1 MLEVIPNVLGGLVA
15 LGAFVVMY
23 RVYLSPLRHIPG
35 PGLGAVTRFWY
46 VWRLLK
52 GKINLD
58 ILAAHD
64 RYGHFVRIAPNEVS
78 VGHPDGPK
86 KILLATLHKAE
97 WYKIAT
103 FPAID
108 SNITLLLD
116 WLDRFAES
124 GDPIKLGD
132 YLRFATNDIVGDVLF
147 SRPFGFLKK
156 GADIDGCLANN
167 EVQIAYVSVMG
178 FFRWVHVLLLA
189 NPVMTWLGIV
199 PWGHTLNAAKKALA
213 DRQQNP
219 DGRYDVSAHW
229 FRMLAEDPTGRM
241 QRHEI
246 DSAAFNAISAAT
258 DTVAATIQAL
268 LYYLMRHPEFRVRV
282 QAEMAAAGIDD
293 SRVVSYA
300 DAQGLRFL
308 WACIKESLR
317 LFGPVT
323 MGFPRVSPRGGIMI
337 GDQTFPEGTILSVHP
352 WVIHLSKEV
361 WGENAREF
369 NPDRWFGDDV
379 TRLDKHF
386 IPFSLGYG
394 SCPGQ
399 NLGRIELSKICATL
413 IRGYDFRQVEPEQP
427 MQYEAYFGLTAHMPA
442 CYCSNR
448 LRHQSTFSC
457 ASASFLPTQLP
468 AVVFD
473 ARNRPP
479 PQQSDLEG
487 VTVKVV
493 RPAVPDIELPQ
504 RGIEPVVIGPVW
516 IAGERHAVGSELLV
530 DVAQHLGGAAGGHE
544 AIVVGDDGLVL
555 AIRISLLVLG

>member
-1 MLEVIPNVLGGLVA
+1 MPALLMTVVGGLVA
-15 LGAFVVMY
+15 LGVFVAMH

-35 PGLGAVTRFWY
+35 PAPAAVTRFWY

-103 FPAID
+103 FPDGRFFNTFAETNPKTKMELTRHIAPGYTMTNLLQAEQAID
-108 SNITLLLD
+108 SNIVLLLD
-116 WLDRFAES
+116 WLDRFAEC
-124 GDPIKLGD
+124 GDPIKLGG
-132 YLRFATNDIVGDVLF
+132 YLRYATNDIVGDVLF

-189 NPVMTWLGIV
+189 NPVVTWLGIV
-199 PWGHTLNAAKKALA
+199 PWGHTLNTAKKALQ
-213 DRQQNP
+213 DRQKNP

-229 FRMLAEDPTGRM
+229 FRMLNENPGRM

-258 DTVAATIQAL
+258 DTVAATIQAFM
-268 LYYLMRHPEFRVRV
+268 YYLMRHPECRTRV
-282 QAEMAAAGIDD
+282 QAEIADAGLQD
-293 SRVVSYA
+293 RVVSYA

-308 WACIKESLR
+308 QACVKESLR

-323 MGFPRVSPRGGIMI
+323 MGFPRVAPKGGIAI

-352 WVIHLSKEV
+352 WVVHLSKEI
-361 WGENAREF
+361 WGEDAREF
-369 NPDRWFGDDV
+369 NPDRWMGDDV
-379 TRLDKHF
+379 ARLEKHF

-413 IRGYDFRQVEPEQP
+413 ARSYDFRQVDPEQQ
-427 MQYEAYFGLTAHMPA
+427 MRYEAYFGLTAHMPA
-442 CYCSNR
+442 CYVKRQNM
-448 LRHQSTFSC
+448 
-457 ASASFLPTQLP
+457 
-468 AVVFD
+468 
-473 ARNRPP
+473 
-479 PQQSDLEG
+479 G
-487 VTVKVV
+487 V
-493 RPAVPDIELPQ
+493 
-504 RGIEPVVIGPVW
+504 
-516 IAGERHAVGSELLV
+516 
-530 DVAQHLGGAAGGHE
+530 
-544 AIVVGDDGLVL
+544 
-555 AIRISLLVLG
+555 

>member
-1 MLEVIPNVLGGLVA
+1 MPALFVTAVGGFVA
-15 LGAFVVMY
+15 LGVFVVMY

-35 PGLGAVTRFWY
+35 PGPAAVTRFWY
-46 VWRLLK
+46 VRRLLK
-52 GKINLD
+52 GKINVD

-64 RYGHFVRIAPNEVS
+64 QYGHFVRIAPNEVS

-103 FPAID
+103 FPDGRFFNTFAETNPKTKMELTRHIAPGYTMTNLLQAEQAID
-108 SNITLLLD
+108 SNIALLLD
-116 WLDRFAES
+116 WLDRFANS
-124 GDPIKLGD
+124 GHPIKLGD
-132 YLRFATNDIVGDVLF
+132 YLRYATNDIVGDVLF

-189 NPVMTWLGIV
+189 NPVVTWLGM
-199 PWGHTLNAAKKALA
+199 TAKK
-213 DRQQNP
+213 NP

-229 FRMLAEDPTGRM
+229 FRMLAENPGRM

-258 DTVAATIQAL
+258 DTVAATIQAFMYFL
-268 LYYLMRHPEFRVRV
+268 VRHPEFRVRV
-282 QAEMAAAGIDD
+282 QAEIAAAGLED
-293 SRVVSYA
+293 RVVSYA

-308 WACIKESLR
+308 QACIKESLR

-323 MGFPRVSPRGGIMI
+323 MGFPRVAPKDGITI

-352 WVIHLSKEV
+352 WVIHLSKEI
-361 WGENAREF
+361 WGEDAREF
-369 NPDRWFGDDV
+369 NPDRWMGDDV
-379 TRLDKHF
+379 ARLEKHF

-399 NLGRIELSKICATL
+399 NLGRIELSKLCATL
-413 IRGYDFRQVEPEQP
+413 IRSYDFRQVEPEQE

-442 CYCSNR
+442 CYVMR
-448 LRHQSTFSC
+448 QRM
-457 ASASFLPTQLP
+457 
-468 AVVFD
+468 
-473 ARNRPP
+473 
-479 PQQSDLEG
+479 G
-487 VTVKVV
+487 V
-493 RPAVPDIELPQ
+493 
-504 RGIEPVVIGPVW
+504 
-516 IAGERHAVGSELLV
+516 
-530 DVAQHLGGAAGGHE
+530 
-544 AIVVGDDGLVL
+544 
-555 AIRISLLVLG
+555 

>member
-1 MLEVIPNVLGGLVA
+1 MTAIITTALGGLLA
-15 LGAFVVMY
+15 LCASVVLF
-23 RVYLSPLRHIPG
+23 RVYLSPLRNIPG
-35 PGLGAVTRFWY
+35 PGFAAVTRFWY

-58 ILAAHD
+58 IVDAHD

-103 FPAID
+103 FPDARFFNTFAEADPKRKMELTRHISPGYTMSNLLLGEQAID
-108 SNITLLLD
+108 NNIALFLD

-156 GADIDGCLANN
+156 GADIGGSLANA

-189 NPVMTWLGIV
+189 NPVVTWLNIV
-199 PWGHTLNAAKKALA
+199 PWGHTLNIAKQALE
-213 DRQQNP
+213 DRQKNP
-219 DGRYDVSAHW
+219 DGRYDVSTHW
-229 FRMLAEDPTGRM
+229 FRMLAENPGRM
-241 QRHEI
+241 ERHEI
-246 DSAAFNAISAAT
+246 DSAAFNAIGAAT
-258 DTVAATIQAL
+258 DTVAATIQAFV
-268 LYYLMRHPEFRVRV
+268 YYLMRHPDVYQRVRS
-282 QAEMAAAGIDD
+282 EIAAAGLED
-293 SRVVSYA
+293 RVISYA

-308 WACIKESLR
+308 QACIKESLR

-323 MGFPRVSPRGGIMI
+323 MGFPRVAPKGGIAI
-337 GDQTFPEGTILSVHP
+337 GEQTFPEGTTLSVHP
-352 WVIHLSKEV
+352 WVIHLSKEI
-361 WGENAREF
+361 WGEDAREF

-379 TRLDKHF
+379 AQLEKHF

-413 IRGYDFRQVEPEQP
+413 IRSYEFRQVEPEQQL
-427 MQYEAYFGLTAHMPA
+427 QYEAYFGLTAHMPA
-442 CYCSNR
+442 CYVTNR
-448 LRHQSTFSC
+448 GK
-457 ASASFLPTQLP
+457 
-468 AVVFD
+468 D
-473 ARNRPP
+473 
-479 PQQSDLEG
+479 
-487 VTVKVV
+487 
-493 RPAVPDIELPQ
+493 
-504 RGIEPVVIGPVW
+504 
-516 IAGERHAVGSELLV
+516 
-530 DVAQHLGGAAGGHE
+530 HE
-544 AIVVGDDGLVL
+544 
-555 AIRISLLVLG
+555 